1 MSGLQEYVAG
11 ITAPEGYKR
20 LLLGVHRLS
29 RRKRERFIALVG
41 KEHAACEW
49 GGPAVENYEQ
59 WRARDLHA
67 RLVWFVA
74 IGVAANHSAIVA
86 ANFYGPT
93 ADRCLRLLDALSAA
107 ESANDVAAIPA

>member
-1 MSGLQEYVAG
+1 MSGLQEYVDS
-11 ITAPEGYKR
+11 ITAPDGYKR
-20 LLLGVHRLS
+20 LLIGVHGLS
-29 RRKRERFIALVG
+29 RRKRERFIALVSQ
-41 KEHAACEW
+41 EHAACEW

-93 ADRCLRLLDALSAA
+93 ADRCLRLLDALIAA
-107 ESANDVAAIPA
+107 ESANDVAEIPA